1 MSGEVVA
8 FPGLVAP
15 VRAEPIAPDVLLAML
30 EALLFAAG
38 EPVTVLDLAEAIG
51 AVDVA
56 EVLAALEQLEE
67 QRRHAG
73 VRLVRVAGGWQLRT
87 DPAFADEVARLRG
100 GRPQKMSAAA
110 LETLAVVAYRQ
121 PCTRQEVDD
130 LRGVS
135 AGGVI
140 KTLLDKGY
148 LRVVGRREEPGRPL
162 EYGTTPLFLEMF
174 QLDSLASLPTLQERE
189 ELAATDPSEGGAGS
203 TLEVPIAVPDV
214 DASSPLPVDGIVEP
228 G

>member
-8 FPGLVAP
+8 FPGLS
-15 VRAEPIAPDVLLAML
+15 EPARREPLAPDVLVAML

-51 AVDVA
+51 AVDVGD
-56 EVLAALEQLEE
+56 VLAGLEALEAT
-67 QRRHAG
+67 RREAG

-87 DPAFADEVARLRG
+87 DPAFADEVSRLRG
-100 GRPQKMSAAA
+100 GRPQKMSPAA

-135 AGGVI
+135 AGGVL

-148 LRVVGRREEPGRPL
+148 LRVVGRRDEPGRPL
-162 EYGTTPLFLEMF
+162 EYGTTSLFLEMF
-174 QLDSLASLPTLQERE
+174 QLDTLASLPTLAERE
-189 ELAATDPSEGGAGS
+189 ELAAIDPAEGGAG
-203 TLEVPIAVPDV
+203 TVLEVPVVIPDV
-214 DASSPLPVDGIVEP
+214 VDPVDDPAEP
-228 G
+228 R